1 MSEGKLTLKDY
12 IKAMGPGAIMSAAII
27 EPGTVTT
34 ASQQGAL
41 YGFTSLWILL
51 VACVIAYFFQEP
63 AMRISIGCKESVMV
77 GVREHLSPG
86 VAKFLWIVIFVG
98 SIAFQAGN
106 LSGASMALEY
116 FVPGTSNLMWAVVMS
131 LLAFI
136 IVMLNRYKVIE
147 NVNQVLILMMV
158 FAFVLTAFTSGP
170 DIGDLVTEGFSFK
183 IPGGNAVLAVSLLA
197 TTVTPNLVLG
207 YSAFLRKK
215 YADSQT
221 PARDIKLAKADLG
234 LNMFVTFL
242 ITGSIIVCSATVI
255 HPTGKEITSAADMAT
270 QLVPLLGRFA
280 GILFS
285 IGLWAAAISSVL
297 YHVSIHNTL
306 FPTAFH
312 VDEDP
317 KAKHNLAVVAAVVL
331 IPVIL
336 IAFLGQSPV
345 QLIIA
350 AQALN
355 GIALPMVCVI
365 CWILCNKKDLLGTYA
380 NNLRQNIV
388 MGCVTVLT
396 TIFALNALISVGKS
410 ILAMF

>member
-27 EPGTVTT
+27 GPGTVTT

-136 IVMLNRYKVIE
+136 IVMLNRYNVIE

>member
-27 EPGTVTT
+27 GPGTVTT

-285 IGLWAAAISSVL
+285 IGLWAAVISSVL

>member
-1 MSEGKLTLKDY
+1 
-12 IKAMGPGAIMSAAII
+12 MSAAII
-27 EPGTVTT
+27 GPGTVTT

>member
-27 EPGTVTT
+27 GPGTVTT

-242 ITGSIIVCSATVI
+242 ITGSIIVCSATAI

>member
-27 EPGTVTT
+27 GPGTVTT

-98 SIAFQAGN
+98 SIAFHAGN

>member
-27 EPGTVTT
+27 GPGTVTT

-317 KAKHNLAVVAAVVL
+317 KAKHNLAVVVAVVL

>member
-27 EPGTVTT
+27 GPGTVTT

-86 VAKFLWIVIFVG
+86 VAKFLWIVTFVG

>member
-27 EPGTVTT
+27 GPGTVTT

-365 CWILCNKKDLLGTYA
+365 FWILCNKKDLLGTYA

>member
-27 EPGTVTT
+27 GPGTVTT

-77 GVREHLSPG
+77 GVREQLCPG

>member
-27 EPGTVTT
+27 GPGTVTT

-355 GIALPMVCVI
+355 GIARPMVCVI